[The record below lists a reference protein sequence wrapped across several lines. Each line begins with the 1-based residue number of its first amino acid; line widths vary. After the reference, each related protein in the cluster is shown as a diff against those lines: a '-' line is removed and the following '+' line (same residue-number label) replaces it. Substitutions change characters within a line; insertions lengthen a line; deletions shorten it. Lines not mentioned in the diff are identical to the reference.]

1 MNNMTLIC
9 ARDYKR
15 SFKNI
20 FPVKE
25 IRLEL
30 MNKNRCKMAI
40 VFA

>member
-1 MNNMTLIC
+1 MNIIVLIF
-9 ARDYKR
+9 AQDYKR

-25 IRLEL
+25 KRIEL
-30 MNKNRCKMAI
+30 MNENRCKMAI

>member
-1 MNNMTLIC
+1 MNIIVLIF
-9 ARDYKR
+9 AQDYKR

-25 IRLEL
+25 IRLGL